1 MAKLVVI
8 SEGFKGQSVELSADV
23 KTVGRSED
31 NGFQIQ
37 EGSISSR
44 HCELSAKGEEVIIK
58 DLSSTNGTF
67 LDDKKITE
75 ATMKMGQVLRLG
87 SVELRFEG
95 DKGKPASKVAT
106 KTITPPRG
114 GVKLDNLDEA
124 PKSPADKTFAKKSN
138 KVNKTMITV
147 GVVILVIAIAA
158 VAYSLIAVKSA
169 G

>member
-31 NGFQIQ
+31 NGFQIP

-44 HCELSAKGEEVIIK
+44 HCELATKGEEVLIK
-58 DLSSTNGTF
+58 DLGSTHGTF

-95 DKGKPASKVAT
+95 DKGKPAGKVAT

-158 VAYSLIAVKSA
+158 VAYSLMAVKSA